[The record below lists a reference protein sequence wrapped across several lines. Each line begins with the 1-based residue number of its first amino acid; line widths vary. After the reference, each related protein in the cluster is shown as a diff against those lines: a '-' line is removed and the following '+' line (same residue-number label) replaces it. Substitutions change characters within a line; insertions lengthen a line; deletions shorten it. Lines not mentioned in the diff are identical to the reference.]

1 MKTESRDRK
10 QKEAAAAFV
19 VAEECG
25 NVEALCQTFLKWGQV
40 TFSQRGKA
48 TTTTKK
54 SAGGGGGTAAPVSLR
69 RSRPSGE
76 RGGRARAGGG
86 GPGEG
91 SGRSSLRGWD
101 VRNAAFAAEPLA
113 GLGRGGGDAGGAGCA
128 AGGGSSATCVAL
140 GLAQTPVQ
148 ALGGSLLDCP
158 RSRFHLLRRVLNG
171 VNVRGSVLAAVP
183 LPAHRGGRAICF
195 FNSWQKASGQQLRGR

>member
-54 SAGGGGGTAAPVSLR
+54 SGGEGGKRHCCSRFSPPEPTVRGAGG
-69 RSRPSGE
+69 
-76 RGGRARAGGG
+76 RGGAWAGGA
-86 GPGEG
+86 GPGGG

-101 VRNAAFAAEPLA
+101 VRGAAGAAEPRV
-113 GLGRGGGDAGGAGCA
+113 GLRRGGGCGRGGRRGRRPRGYLCGPRPGSDPRAGSWGAQ
-128 AGGGSSATCVAL
+128 SFL
-140 GLAQTPVQ
+140 
-148 ALGGSLLDCP
+148 P
-158 RSRFHLLRRVLNG
+158 RDSPLPFKESFEWS
-171 VNVRGSVLAAVP
+171 VRGSALAAVP
-183 LPAHRGGRAICF
+183 SASTPWGSRHL
-195 FNSWQKASGQQLRGR
+195 FNSWQEASGPAVRGR

>member
-54 SAGGGGGTAAPVSLR
+54 SGGEGGKR
-69 RSRPSGE
+69 HCCSRFSPPETTVRE
-76 RGGRARAGGG
+76 RGGRAREGGA
-86 GPGEG
+86 GPGGG

-101 VRNAAFAAEPLA
+101 VRDAALAAEPPV
-113 GLGRGGGDAGGAGCA
+113 GLGREGDAGGAGCA
-128 AGGGSSATCVAL
+128 AGGCYSATCVAL

-148 ALGGSLLDCP
+148 ALGGSVLGSPWIC
-158 RSRFHLLRRVLNG
+158 FHLLRRVLNG
-171 VNVRGSVLAAVP
+171 VSVRGSALSTVSSTPWGSRHLF
-183 LPAHRGGRAICF
+183 L
-195 FNSWQKASGQQLRGR
+195 

>member
-54 SAGGGGGTAAPVSLR
+54 VDGAGDRGEARLLPFLSAGADSPGSKAARLAAAPPLPVWPSAWLR
-69 RSRPSGE
+69 
-76 RGGRARAGGG
+76 
-86 GPGEG
+86 
-91 SGRSSLRGWD
+91 
-101 VRNAAFAAEPLA
+101 PLVP
-113 GLGRGGGDAGGAGCA
+113 R
-128 AGGGSSATCVAL
+128 
-140 GLAQTPVQ
+140 
-148 ALGGSLLDCP
+148 LGGLVPRPPPAPRTSL
-158 RSRFHLLRRVLNG
+158 HLLRRILNG
-171 VNVRGSVLAAVP
+171 ENVRGPVLSAVP
-183 LPAHRGGRAICF
+183 SARRPRGSR
-195 FNSWQKASGQQLRGR
+195 SLYL

>member
-54 SAGGGGGTAAPVSLR
+54 KWRRGGGKGTAAPVSLR
-69 RSRPSGE
+69 RSRQSGE
-76 RGGRARAGGG
+76 RGGRAGAGGA
-86 GPGEG
+86 GPGGG

-101 VRNAAFAAEPLA
+101 VPDASFAAERRS
-113 GLGRGGGDAGGAGCA
+113 GLGSGGEGGPREGAGCA
-128 AGGGSSATCVAL
+128 ACGGSSATCVAL
-140 GLAQTPVQ
+140 GLPQTAVL
-148 ALGGSLLDCP
+148 ALGA
-158 RSRFHLLRRVLNG
+158 RSSAPPGF
-171 VNVRGSVLAAVP
+171 A
-183 LPAHRGGRAICF
+183 F
-195 FNSWQKASGQQLRGR
+195 TF

>member
-54 SAGGGGGTAAPVSLR
+54 VDGAGDRGEARLLPFLSAGADSPGSKAGRAGAGGAG
-69 RSRPSGE
+69 PSG
-76 RGGRARAGGG
+76 
-86 GPGEG
+86 G

-101 VRNAAFAAEPLA
+101 VPAASFAAGRRA
-113 GLGRGGGDAGGAGCA
+113 GLGRGGGPREGAGGAA
-128 AGGGSSATCVAL
+128 RRGSSATCVAL
-140 GLAQTPVQ
+140 GLAPT
-148 ALGGSLLDCP
+148 AGSSARGARSSPYP
-158 RSRFHLLRRVLNG
+158 R
-171 VNVRGSVLAAVP
+171 P
-183 LPAHRGGRAICF
+183 
-195 FNSWQKASGQQLRGR
+195 QD